1 MSESSALVSLPPFVF
16 FCRPLAGVDGV
27 TPRFMAKVRERFA
40 FLASRLRM
48 IVGEFLES
56 VLGLLSSGAVA
67 AASAG
72 GVVGVCDCAQTRKLS
87 FASHYLFRFLAFC
100 SFLQLFFLTFLITN
114 CFLSKC

>member
-72 GVVGVCDCAQTRKLS
+72 GVVGVCDCGCCGD
-87 FASHYLFRFLAFC
+87 C
-100 SFLQLFFLTFLITN
+100 SWVSGRGCGN
-114 CFLSKC
+114 CDCSWDLGLGCGCGCGWG